1 MKPLANKRYLALAL
15 LLIALAAFGYRSYI
29 GDTKSNL
36 LTTALLVPDDIP
48 LDGHHAQMWLAAA
61 QENGIK
67 LKTIHSSQWVESV
80 NRNGNTW
87 EGAIVP
93 DTFHRKTSPSLVIAL
108 EKFVQHG
115 GKLMVI
121 YDGGTLSEKGLYPI
135 GKVGLTNL
143 VGFDYAM
150 YDTLRDETS
159 QLGAVFGKSEFF
171 EEIGL
176 PPGRYASQ
184 MGLQPTA
191 QSTKLSYSL
200 DISQVISYSG
210 VQKFSSFA
218 TKGEPNT
225 GVLLRNEFGSIV
237 ASRNRFGK
245 GETLFVNLPLT
256 YLKQRSDSIFL
267 HGFLCYFVKK
277 MLLQPQLSDVPRGRG
292 AIVLNWHLDAK
303 PALSAMLRL
312 TEMGLFKYEGPF
324 SFHVTAGPD
333 VNAVDDKG
341 GLDIDN
347 NIQMRALLKDLQ
359 IKGHA
364 IASHGGW
371 IHNYF
376 GGHASEENAKEM
388 TLLLQKNHDSMK
400 RLTDSKSREYSAPM
414 GNQPLWVYKWLQ
426 DNGVIATY
434 LTGNIGM
441 GPTRLWMGEKRISD
455 IWTFPVL
462 TMGSVATA
470 EDAFFQKIPQ
480 IEFDNWLQAVARF
493 VERSRT
499 VRLIYFHPP
508 GATLY
513 PTAVSHFIDRV
524 AACRIK
530 DRCNWLTMTQA
541 ADFMSK
547 REQTDW
553 SIEPTKTG
561 WQISAENTHGLKDL
575 TWRVPKQRFIKPVIQ
590 QGEAV
595 VEAYPDEWLVIA
607 KKGTALKVD
616 ISETK
621 EIK

>member
-1 MKPLANKRYLALAL
+1 MKPLANKRYVALAL
-15 LLIALAAFGYRSYI
+15 LLIALAAFAYRNYV
-29 GDTKSNL
+29 GETKSSP

-48 LDGHHAQMWLAAA
+48 LDGHYAQMWLAAA

-67 LKTIHSSQWVESV
+67 LKTIHSNQWAESIT
-80 NRNGNTW
+80 RDGNTW
-87 EGAIVP
+87 EGAILP
-93 DTFHRKTSPSLVIAL
+93 DTFYRKSSPSLVIAL
-108 EKFVQHG
+108 EKFVQQG
-115 GKLMVI
+115 GKLMVV
-121 YDGGTLSEKGLYPI
+121 YDGGTLNEKGLYPI
-135 GKVGLTNL
+135 GKVGLTKL

-159 QLGAVFGKSEFF
+159 QLGAIYGKSEFL
-171 EEIGL
+171 EEIGF
-176 PPGRYASQ
+176 PPGRYVSQ

-191 QSTKLSYSL
+191 QPTKLSYSL
-200 DISQVISYSG
+200 DISQVIGYSDAP
-210 VQKFSSFA
+210 KFSSFA
-218 TKGEPNT
+218 TKGKPNAD
-225 GVLLRNEFGSIV
+225 VLLRNEFGSIV
-237 ASRNRFGK
+237 ASRNQYGK

-256 YLKQRSDSIFL
+256 YLKQRSDGIFL
-267 HGFLCYFVKK
+267 HVFLRYFVKK

-303 PALSAMLRL
+303 PALPAMLRL
-312 TEMGLFKYEGPF
+312 TDMGLFKNEGPF

-333 VNAVDDKG
+333 VNTVDDKG
-341 GLDIDN
+341 GVDIDN
-347 NIQMRALLKDLQ
+347 NLQMRALLKDLQ
-359 IKGHA
+359 SKGHA

-376 GGHASEENAKEM
+376 GAHASEENAKEM
-388 TLLLQKNHDSMK
+388 TIFLEKNHDSMLH
-400 RLTDSKSREYSAPM
+400 LTDSKSREYSAPM

-462 TMGSVATA
+462 TMGRAATI

-480 IEFDNWLQAVARF
+480 SEYGNWLQEVARF
-493 VERSRT
+493 VENSRT

-513 PTAVSHFIDRV
+513 PTAVSHFIDRI
-524 AACRIK
+524 ASCRK
-530 DRCNWLTMTQA
+530 QDRCNWLTMTQA

-547 REQTDW
+547 REQTEW
-553 SIEPTKTG
+553 SLEPTKTG
-561 WQISAENTHGLKDL
+561 WQISAQNTNGLQDL
-575 TWRVPKQRFIKPVIQ
+575 TWRIPKQRFMKPILA

-595 VEAYPDEWLVIA
+595 VEEYPDEWLVIA
-607 KKGTALKVD
+607 KTGLVLKID
-616 ISETK
+616 INEPRK
-621 EIK
+621 IK